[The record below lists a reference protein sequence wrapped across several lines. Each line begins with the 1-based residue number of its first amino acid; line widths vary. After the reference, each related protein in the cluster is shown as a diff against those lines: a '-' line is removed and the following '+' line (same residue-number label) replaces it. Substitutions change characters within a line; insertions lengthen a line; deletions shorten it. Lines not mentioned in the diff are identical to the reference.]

1 MKLVIFGATG
11 GIGRQVV
18 NQALSQGHTV
28 TAFAREASKVGIE
41 HPNLR
46 IALGDVMDP
55 VSVENAIQG
64 HDAVLCSIGAGRKGS
79 VRAEGTRNIINAME
93 KLGIHRLIC
102 QSSLG
107 VGDSR
112 GNLSVFWKYIMFGL
126 LLRPAY
132 KDHVRQEDYV
142 RRSNLDWTIVR
153 PGAFIDG
160 ERTGQYRHGFPGT
173 DKTLKLKISRKD
185 VADFMLRQV
194 FDIKYLY
201 RSPGLSY

>member
-11 GIGRQVV
+11 SIGREVV

-46 IALGDVMDP
+46 IALGDVRDP

-64 HDAVLCSIGAGRKGS
+64 HDAVLCSIGAGRKGN
-79 VRAEGTRNIINAME
+79 VRTEGTRNIVNAME
-93 KLGIHRLIC
+93 KLGIRRLIC

-107 VGDSR
+107 VGNSR
-112 GNLSVFWKYIMFGL
+112 GNLNAFWKYIMFGL

-132 KDHVRQEDYV
+132 ADHVRQEEYV
-142 RRSNLDWTIVR
+142 RQSNLDWTIVR

-173 DKTLKLKISRKD
+173 DKTTKMAISRSD
-185 VADFMLRQV
+185 VADFMLRQLL
-194 FDIKYLY
+194 DTKYLY

>member
-11 GIGRQVV
+11 SIGREVV

-46 IALGDVMDP
+46 IALGDVRDP

-64 HDAVLCSIGAGRKGS
+64 HDAVLCSIGAGRKGN
-79 VRAEGTRNIINAME
+79 VRTEGTRNIVNAME
-93 KLGIHRLIC
+93 KLGIRRLIC

-107 VGDSR
+107 VGNSR
-112 GNLSVFWKYIMFGL
+112 GNLNAFWKYIMFGL

-132 KDHVRQEDYV
+132 ADHVRQEEYV
-142 RRSNLDWTIVR
+142 RQSNLDWTIVR

-173 DKTLKLKISRKD
+173 DKTTKMKISRSD
-185 VADFMLRQV
+185 VADFMLRQL
-194 FDIKYLY
+194 FDTKYLY

>member
-11 GIGRQVV
+11 NIGREVV

-46 IALGDVMDP
+46 IALGDVRDP

-64 HDAVLCSIGAGRKGS
+64 HDAVLCSIGAGRKGN
-79 VRAEGTRNIINAME
+79 VRTEGTRNIINAME
-93 KLGIHRLIC
+93 RLGIRRLIC

-107 VGDSR
+107 VGNSR
-112 GNLSVFWKYIMFGL
+112 GNLNAFWKYIMFGL

-132 KDHVRQEDYV
+132 ADHVRQEEHV
-142 RRSNLDWTIVR
+142 RQSNLDWTIVR

-160 ERTGQYRHGFPGT
+160 ERTGQYKHGFPGT
-173 DKTLKLKISRKD
+173 DKTTK
-185 VADFMLRQV
+185 AE
-194 FDIKYLY
+194 
-201 RSPGLSY
+201 RSPQ

>member
-11 GIGRQVV
+11 SIGRQVV

-55 VSVENAIQG
+55 ISVENAIQG
-64 HDAVLCSIGAGRKGS
+64 HDTVLCSIGAGRKGN
-79 VRAEGTRNIINAME
+79 VRAEGTRNIINAMQ
-93 KLGIHRLIC
+93 KLGIRRLIC

-112 GNLSVFWKYIMFGL
+112 GNLNAFWKYIMFGL

-132 KDHVRQEDYV
+132 ADHIRQEEHVRQ
-142 RRSNLDWTIVR
+142 SNLDWTIVR
-153 PGAFIDG
+153 PGALIDG
-160 ERTGQYRHGFPGT
+160 ERTGQYKHGFPGT

-185 VADFMLRQV
+185 VADFMLRQL
-194 FDIKYLY
+194 FDTNYLY

>member
-11 GIGRQVV
+11 SIGREVV
-18 NQALSQGHTV
+18 NQALSQGHAV
-28 TAFAREASKVGIE
+28 TAFAREASRVGIE

-55 VSVENAIQG
+55 ISVENAIQG
-64 HDAVLCSIGAGRKGS
+64 HDAVLCSIGADRKGS

-93 KLGIHRLIC
+93 RLGIRRLIC

-107 VGDSR
+107 VGNSR
-112 GNLSVFWKYIMFGL
+112 GNLNAFWKYIMFGL

-132 KDHVRQEDYV
+132 ADHVRQEEYV
-142 RRSNLDWTIVR
+142 RQSNLDWTIVR

-173 DKTLKLKISRKD
+173 DKTTKMKISRSD
-185 VADFMLRQV
+185 VADFMLRQL
-194 FDIKYLY
+194 FDTKYLY

>member
-1 MKLVIFGATG
+1 MKLIIFGATG
-11 GIGRQVV
+11 SIGRQIV
-18 NQALSQGHTV
+18 NQALSQGHAV
-28 TAFAREASKVGIE
+28 TAFAREASRVGIE

-55 VSVENAIQG
+55 LSVENAIQG

-93 KLGIHRLIC
+93 KLGIRRLIC

-112 GNLSVFWKYIMFGL
+112 GNLNIFWKYIMFGL

-132 KDHVRQEDYV
+132 ADHVRQEDYV

-194 FDIKYLY
+194 FDTKYLC

>member
-11 GIGRQVV
+11 SIGRQLV
-18 NQALSQGHTV
+18 NQALSQGHSV

-41 HPNLR
+41 HPDLR

-64 HDAVLCSIGAGRKGS
+64 HDAVLCSIGAGRKGN

-93 KLGIHRLIC
+93 KLGIRRLIC

-112 GNLSVFWKYIMFGL
+112 GNLNVFWKYIMFGL

-142 RRSNLDWTIVR
+142 RQSKLDWTIVR
-153 PGAFIDG
+153 PAAFTDGAL
-160 ERTGQYRHGFPGT
+160 TGLYRHGFSNT
-173 DKTLKLKISRKD
+173 DKTTKLEISRSD
-185 VADFMLRQV
+185 VADFMLRQL
-194 FDIKYLY
+194 FDTKYLHS
-201 RSPGLSY
+201 SPGLSY